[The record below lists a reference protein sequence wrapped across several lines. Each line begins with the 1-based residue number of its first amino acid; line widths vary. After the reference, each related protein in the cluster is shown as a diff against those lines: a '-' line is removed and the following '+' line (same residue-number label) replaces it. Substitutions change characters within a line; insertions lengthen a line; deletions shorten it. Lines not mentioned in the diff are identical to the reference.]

1 MSSYAIM
8 STYKIWKDDSV
19 GNLSA
24 YKKQRNLC
32 FELLRQ
38 SKNDFYDNPSVKIIT
53 SNRNVCQ
60 TIKPNFT
67 DKTVKD
73 KKITLADGDK
83 VITEEKS
90 VVKKLKDHFEKILKT
105 LQIDRLILSDLRD
118 DPVLNAI
125 ENVFHHVSVRK
136 IKEARN
142 SSDCFYFKLVTI
154 EDICKE
160 MLALNSSKATQSDD
174 MPTTITKKNS
184 DIFQFFSQ
192 QTLIILL

>member
-90 VVKKLKDHFEKILKT
+90 VVKKF
-105 LQIDRLILSDLRD
+105 
-118 DPVLNAI
+118 
-125 ENVFHHVSVRK
+125 
-136 IKEARN
+136 
-142 SSDCFYFKLVTI
+142 
-154 EDICKE
+154 
-160 MLALNSSKATQSDD
+160 
-174 MPTTITKKNS
+174 
-184 DIFQFFSQ
+184 
-192 QTLIILL
+192 

>member
-1 MSSYAIM
+1 M
-8 STYKIWKDDSV
+8 
-19 GNLSA
+19 
-24 YKKQRNLC
+24 
-32 FELLRQ
+32 
-38 SKNDFYDNPSVKIIT
+38 KIIT
-53 SNRNVCQ
+53 SNRNVGQ

-73 KKITLADGDK
+73 KKITLADGNK

-90 VVKKLKDHFEKILKT
+90 VVKKFKDHFEKILKT